1 MSIRHKLQNNIFY
14 VINLLTGRVA
24 ALERQMM
31 RMQEEMDR
39 KFAIQRQ
46 HLVRVKNNQELPDA
60 FIQNGRPYHDLS
72 PEKAW
77 KLFQD
82 PEFDFIFL
90 DVSHEEFVP
99 EGTRPRA
106 TLHIPLEQLEARWDE
121 VPQQTTPLMIISE
134 EGLRSIRRT
143 TSIATMSRVVG
154 NSGQAIVF
162 IRSRKPKNLLRSGF
176 PSSGFPTILCADSPA
191 STPHDRAPL
200 RPFSVNSATP
210 HHSPLA
216 TSSP

>member
-1 MSIRHKLQNNIFY
+1 MSIRQKLQNNIFH

-39 KFAIQRQ
+39 NFAIQRQ

-134 EGLRSIRRT
+134 EGLRSIL
-143 TSIATMSRVVG
+143 ACEFL
-154 NSGQAIVF
+154 NS
-162 IRSRKPKNLLRSGF
+162 KNYFNCNNVSGGWKF
-176 PSSGFPTILCADSPA
+176 WPGHRL
-191 STPHDRAPL
+191 H
-200 RPFSVNSATP
+200 SVEKTQESA
-210 HHSPLA
+210 
-216 TSSP
+216 